1 MNESR
6 SSNTSFIDSTRS
18 GTLVAADLRSK
29 EQRSREKEAMFD
41 DSDPK
46 PKKAQKDFGEND
58 WWVDAEDDE
67 ELMDAMLQ
75 KHGFGRAKTDSILLC
90 PACFATLCNI
100 CQQHEVHHD
109 QYRALIVTAN
119 VRVSKKNPRIWKDES
134 GVCFEYWTAHCRSC
148 DVEVGTYDPLEEM
161 YHFHDVLPS
170 R

>member
-75 KHGFGRAKTDSILLC
+75 KHGFGTFLFFLPLR
-90 PACFATLCNI
+90 
-100 CQQHEVHHD
+100 
-109 QYRALIVTAN
+109 
-119 VRVSKKNPRIWKDES
+119 
-134 GVCFEYWTAHCRSC
+134 FE
-148 DVEVGTYDPLEEM
+148 
-161 YHFHDVLPS
+161 
-170 R
+170 